1 MIEILFWER
10 TLHSSSDFKL
20 PRWATILWD
29 NAFAEWGRQP
39 FLVPEK
45 VPWLQVSVIPKK
57 WNTPRPVG
65 NTIWLITKKGIHCDL
80 LGVQFDYEQ
89 VASTLNMKFK
99 ASCGRQLTEENLKF
113 LAGKAFRWESTLRR
127 SITDEKSYVMIKGH
141 FFSLYF
147 WYLDMCF
154 EYFRPAQVLI
164 ENSLGSP
171 D

>member
-1 MIEILFWER
+1 MGTSVTSYSHIVTVNNWQKKLWHVPSTPLL
-10 TLHSSSDFKL
+10 TLNC
-20 PRWATILWD
+20 PG
-29 NAFAEWGRQP
+29 GRR
-39 FLVPEK
+39 FCGTMR
-45 VPWLQVSVIPKK
+45 LQSG
-57 WNTPRPVG
+57 VG
-65 NTIWLITKKGIHCDL
+65 NLSLSLKKSPGCRFLFFFYKKGIHCDL
-80 LGVQFDYEQ
+80 LGIQPDYHQ

-113 LAGKAFRWESTLRR
+113 LAGKAFRWEFTLRR